1 MMSAVDDDRA
11 VTPPG
16 AERNL
21 RRLGQDFY
29 RPPAVDCAT
38 DFLGKV
44 LVHDTA
50 AGRLAGVISDVEAYP
65 AFVDGVHHGNKRT
78 ARSEVMWGP
87 GGRAYVYLVYGIWHQ
102 FAAVVNSKD
111 VPDVVFIRAVA
122 PVEGA
127 DVMAA
132 QWNNPVETK
141 ALANSPGKL
150 CRSFAITTE
159 HYGADLCRYE
169 LFLEDLGPDRAR
181 KDGSDVQADRN
192 QQPAPRPRL
201 ASPSPPAAGRHRR
214 PAPGM
219 VRSQPAIRSFYAS
232 PSTGCLVD
240 ARSTLGSRGAPSRT
254 IQRGSR
260 TRASHGACPPAVL
273 RLFRRLS

>member
-29 RPPAVDCAT
+29 RHPAVDCAT

-50 AGRLAGVISDVEAYP
+50 AGRLAGAISDVEAYP

-102 FAAVVNSKD
+102 FAAVVNSED
-111 VPDVVFIRAVA
+111 VPDVVFISAVA

-169 LFLEDLGPDRAR
+169 LFLEDWGLTVPAKTVRTSKRIGISSRHYGHDSPLRHHLRPADTVALLRAW
-181 KDGSDVQADRN
+181 SE
-192 QQPAPRPRL
+192 
-201 ASPSPPAAGRHRR
+201 ASQRFVASTRAHPPAAW
-214 PAPGM
+214 
-219 VRSQPAIRSFYAS
+219 
-232 PSTGCLVD
+232 
-240 ARSTLGSRGAPSRT
+240 STL
-254 IQRGSR
+254 
-260 TRASHGACPPAVL
+260 V
-273 RLFRRLS
+273 RR